1 MPSAEVGYQGS
12 GKAEGKGF
20 LSLFG
25 GVAHPAQAWV
35 REGGWAA
42 VVDLDHSPQND
53 LSCPNKWNQIN
64 AALHLFECVGIDLPC
79 DTWFWARR
87 AFAPSKFPQPLRG
100 DDPNSI
106 LGLANL
112 KPPDQ
117 EKVRKANLM
126 MFSACKTIRR
136 ALKLGICGYLE
147 NPLSSRLWPCRPIRK
162 LLEDRRVQTVKRDM
176 CQYGTQWKKA
186 TRLLVWNA
194 APFSMLQCSG
204 RGVCSRTKKPHVR
217 LAGISGNVFFLSS
230 HKKIPNSTGMHLFS
244 LCSPAL
250 PLPFKSHC
258 LCMGFGEC
266 QSGDSLE
273 ITRGISFHL

>member
-53 LSCPNKWNQIN
+53 LSCPNKWNQID

-79 DTWFWARR
+79 DTWSRARR
-87 AFAPSKFPQPLRG
+87 AFAPSKSPQPLRG

-126 MFSACKTIRR
+126 MFSACTTIRR

-147 NPLSSRLWPCRPIRK
+147 NPLSSRLWHCRPIRK
-162 LLEDRRVQTVKRDM
+162 LLEDRRVQTVKFDM

-204 RGVCSRTKKPHVR
+204 RGVSSRTKKPHVR
-217 LAGISGNVFFLSS
+217 LAGISGKRFLSELAQENP
-230 HKKIPNSTGMHLFS
+230 KLYGDALVQS
-244 LCSPAL
+244 LLARP
-250 PLPFKSHC
+250 PTPF
-258 LCMGFGEC
+258 
-266 QSGDSLE
+266 
-273 ITRGISFHL
+273 